1 MITLRPGSH
10 VYRLLLLLA
19 IAGEYP
25 MRSLHLLGS
34 SRTLEDL
41 VHRLGHV
48 QDFRTST
55 GADLGSCKMIT
66 TSGRGERRTIRL
78 YKSALPLLQT
88 LHPAAL
94 AHYLDITR
102 NHRFSGSA
110 EHIERNHRV
119 AETVAMCLVADV
131 ETRPFLLPVLQRRA
145 IQQVV
150 LDGASF
156 YTAKSVK
163 RLDHAEM
170 NKTIFTRLTGALFSP
185 GYCYAVYNTRNAVMK
200 WSGMGEFK
208 TARHLEELSRMNAG
222 PARADH
228 ALLLGEN
235 MDLALQTLLES
246 DKSGR
251 IELRFDRI
259 YPHVHFI
266 PMTEQGIRL
275 LRLLTLPDWKERVLS
290 VVFPEQMRTVGP
302 GVMEY
307 DAQNGNTLILSHL
320 DGDIARLVRVRQAL
334 EDSRANNL
342 AVEKLFTPY
351 IWGQEM
357 VLHLFSVL
365 ILAASVGLCL
375 TGTMTLANALMA
387 VIVSFLIFS
396 QIQSAGS
403 GVSALRLVGSSID
416 HANQVDDIPE
426 MDQRG
431 TAIRPESHEIV
442 FDHVNF
448 SYGSRPILKDVSLT
462 IPDRT
467 TTAIVAPSGSGKTT
481 LCNLIARF
489 WDVDGGRVTI
499 GGRDVRE
506 YTLESLM
513 EQVSMVFQRVYL
525 FADTVENN
533 IKFGCPG
540 ATHEQVVE
548 AAKKACCHDFI
559 SALPDGYNTVI
570 GEGGATLSGGEKQ
583 RISIARCLLKDA
595 PIVIFDEA
603 TANVDPE
610 NEDQLQRAMEALTR
624 EKTVLMIAHRLKTVR
639 GADQILVLDQ
649 GRIVQKGTH
658 DELIQQAGIYRN
670 FVSERTKSSR
680 WIL

>member
-1 MITLRPGSH
+1 MIGVLKKIWDFAGEEQDNIRKSMILGFFYAVFHMFQIAAIYVVVLALVGGSTDSAPAWQA
-10 VYRLLLLLA
+10 LGLLLA
-19 IAGEYP
+19 SILGRAVLNRFSQLQQTHAGYFMVANKRISIGDKLKRVP
-25 MRSLHLLGS
+25 MGYFNDQSLGELTGITTTVLD
-34 SRTLEDL
+34 E
-41 VHRLGHV
+41 VE
-48 QDFRTST
+48 ST
-55 GADLGSCKMIT
+55 GPMVLVSILGGLIN
-66 TSGRGERRTIRL
+66 
-78 YKSALPLLQT
+78 SAVMLLCV
-88 LHPAAL
+88 LFWDWRIGLLAL
-94 AHYLDITR
+94 AGMLVYL
-102 NHRFSGSA
+102 A
-110 EHIERNHRV
+110 
-119 AETVAMCLVADV
+119 
-131 ETRPFLLPVLQRRA
+131 LL
-145 IQQVV
+145 
-150 LDGASF
+150 
-156 YTAKSVK
+156 
-163 RLDHAEM
+163 
-170 NKTIFTRLTGALFSP
+170 
-185 GYCYAVYNTRNAVMK
+185 
-200 WSGMGEFK
+200 SGMEK
-208 TARHLEELSRMNAG
+208 QSAKIAPKRQRDE
-222 PARADH
+222 
-228 ALLLGEN
+228 
-235 MDLALQTLLES
+235 
-246 DKSGR
+246 
-251 IELRFDRI
+251 
-259 YPHVHFI
+259 
-266 PMTEQGIRL
+266 
-275 LRLLTLPDWKERVLS
+275 
-290 VVFPEQMRTVGP
+290 
-302 GVMEY
+302 
-307 DAQNGNTLILSHL
+307 
-320 DGDIARLVRVRQAL
+320 ARLVEAVLEQLQGMSVIKSFNLTGKGDKRVRQAL

-351 IWGQEM
+351 LWGQEM

-375 TGTMTLANALMA
+375 TEAMSLANALMA

-467 TTAIVAPSGSGKTT
+467 TTAIVGPSGSGKTT

-559 SALPDGYNTVI
+559 SALPDGYGTVI

-583 RISIARCLLKDA
+583 RISIARAILKDA
-595 PIVIFDEA
+595 PIVILDEA
-603 TANVDPE
+603 TASVDPE
-610 NEDQLQRAMEALTR
+610 NEHLIQQALSALTKG
-624 EKTVLMIAHRLKTVR
+624 KTILTIAHRLATIQS
-639 GADQILVLDQ
+639 ADQILVVED
-649 GRIVQKGTH
+649 GRIVQRGTH
-658 DELIQQAGIYRN
+658 DELMAQGGRYRRFIEIREQAEGWR
-670 FVSERTKSSR
+670 
-680 WIL
+680 LA

>member
-1 MITLRPGSH
+1 MIGVLKKIWDFAGEEQGNIRKSMILGFFYAVFHMFQIAAIYVVVLALVGGSTDSAPAWQA
-10 VYRLLLLLA
+10 LGLLLA
-19 IAGEYP
+19 SILGRAVLNRFSQLQQTHAGYFMVANKRISIGDKLKRVP
-25 MRSLHLLGS
+25 MGYFNDQSLGELTGITTTVLD
-34 SRTLEDL
+34 E
-41 VHRLGHV
+41 VE
-48 QDFRTST
+48 ST
-55 GADLGSCKMIT
+55 GPMVLVSILGGLIN
-66 TSGRGERRTIRL
+66 
-78 YKSALPLLQT
+78 SAVMLLCV
-88 LHPAAL
+88 LFWDWRIGLLAL
-94 AHYLDITR
+94 AGMLVYL
-102 NHRFSGSA
+102 
-110 EHIERNHRV
+110 
-119 AETVAMCLVADV
+119 
-131 ETRPFLLPVLQRRA
+131 
-145 IQQVV
+145 
-150 LDGASF
+150 
-156 YTAKSVK
+156 
-163 RLDHAEM
+163 
-170 NKTIFTRLTGALFSP
+170 
-185 GYCYAVYNTRNAVMK
+185 
-200 WSGMGEFK
+200 
-208 TARHLEELSRMNAG
+208 
-222 PARADH
+222 
-228 ALLLGEN
+228 ALLS
-235 MDLALQTLLES
+235 A
-246 DKSGR
+246 
-251 IELRFDRI
+251 
-259 YPHVHFI
+259 
-266 PMTEQGIRL
+266 
-275 LRLLTLPDWKERVLS
+275 
-290 VVFPEQMRTVGP
+290 
-302 GVMEY
+302 MEKQSAKIAPKRQR
-307 DAQNGNTLILSHL
+307 DE
-320 DGDIARLVRVRQAL
+320 ARLVEAVLEQLQGMSVIKSFNLTGKGDKRVRQAL

-448 SYGSRPILKDVSLT
+448 SYGSRPILKDVSLI

-467 TTAIVAPSGSGKTT
+467 TTAIVGPSGSGKTT

-610 NEDQLQRAMEALTR
+610 NEDQLQKAMEALTR

-658 DELIQQAGIYRN
+658 DELVQQAGIYRK

>member
-1 MITLRPGSH
+1 MIGVLKKIWDFAGEEQGNIRKSMILGFFYAVFHIFQIAAIYVVVLALVGGSTDSAPAWQA
-10 VYRLLLLLA
+10 LGLLLA
-19 IAGEYP
+19 SILGRAVLNRFSQLQQTHAGYFMVANKRISIGDKLKRVP
-25 MRSLHLLGS
+25 MGYFNDQSLGELTGITTTVLD
-34 SRTLEDL
+34 E
-41 VHRLGHV
+41 VE
-48 QDFRTST
+48 ST
-55 GADLGSCKMIT
+55 GPMVLVSILGGLIN
-66 TSGRGERRTIRL
+66 
-78 YKSALPLLQT
+78 SAVMLLCV
-88 LHPAAL
+88 LFWDWRIGLLAL
-94 AHYLDITR
+94 AGMLVYL
-102 NHRFSGSA
+102 A
-110 EHIERNHRV
+110 
-119 AETVAMCLVADV
+119 
-131 ETRPFLLPVLQRRA
+131 LL
-145 IQQVV
+145 
-150 LDGASF
+150 
-156 YTAKSVK
+156 
-163 RLDHAEM
+163 
-170 NKTIFTRLTGALFSP
+170 
-185 GYCYAVYNTRNAVMK
+185 
-200 WSGMGEFK
+200 SGMEK
-208 TARHLEELSRMNAG
+208 QSAKIAPKRQRDE
-222 PARADH
+222 
-228 ALLLGEN
+228 
-235 MDLALQTLLES
+235 
-246 DKSGR
+246 
-251 IELRFDRI
+251 
-259 YPHVHFI
+259 
-266 PMTEQGIRL
+266 
-275 LRLLTLPDWKERVLS
+275 
-290 VVFPEQMRTVGP
+290 
-302 GVMEY
+302 
-307 DAQNGNTLILSHL
+307 
-320 DGDIARLVRVRQAL
+320 ARLVEAVLEQLQGMSVIKSFNLTGKGDKRVRQAL

-365 ILAASVGLCL
+365 ILAVSVGLCL
-375 TGTMTLANALMA
+375 TGAMSLANALMA

-467 TTAIVAPSGSGKTT
+467 TTAIVGPSGSGKTT

-506 YTLESLM
+506 YTLESLL

-559 SALPDGYNTVI
+559 SALPDGYGTVI

-610 NEDQLQRAMEALTR
+610 NEDQLQKAMEALTR

-639 GADQILVLDQ
+639 GADQILVVDQ
-649 GRIVQKGTH
+649 GRIVQRGTH
-658 DELIQQAGIYRN
+658 DELIQQMGIYRD
-670 FVSERTKSSR
+670 FVSERTESSR
-680 WIL
+680 WTL

>member
-1 MITLRPGSH
+1 MIGVLKKIWDFAGEEQGNIRKSMILGFFYAVFHMFQIAAIYVVVLALVGGSTDSAPAWQA
-10 VYRLLLLLA
+10 LGLLLA
-19 IAGEYP
+19 SILGRAVLNRFSQLQQTHAGYFMVANKRISIGDKLKRVP
-25 MRSLHLLGS
+25 MGYFNDQSLGELTGITTTVLD
-34 SRTLEDL
+34 E
-41 VHRLGHV
+41 VE
-48 QDFRTST
+48 ST
-55 GADLGSCKMIT
+55 GPMVLVSILGGLIN
-66 TSGRGERRTIRL
+66 
-78 YKSALPLLQT
+78 SAVMLLCV
-88 LHPAAL
+88 LFWDWRIGLLAL
-94 AHYLDITR
+94 AGMLVYL
-102 NHRFSGSA
+102 
-110 EHIERNHRV
+110 
-119 AETVAMCLVADV
+119 
-131 ETRPFLLPVLQRRA
+131 
-145 IQQVV
+145 
-150 LDGASF
+150 
-156 YTAKSVK
+156 
-163 RLDHAEM
+163 
-170 NKTIFTRLTGALFSP
+170 
-185 GYCYAVYNTRNAVMK
+185 
-200 WSGMGEFK
+200 
-208 TARHLEELSRMNAG
+208 
-222 PARADH
+222 
-228 ALLLGEN
+228 ALLS
-235 MDLALQTLLES
+235 A
-246 DKSGR
+246 
-251 IELRFDRI
+251 
-259 YPHVHFI
+259 
-266 PMTEQGIRL
+266 
-275 LRLLTLPDWKERVLS
+275 
-290 VVFPEQMRTVGP
+290 
-302 GVMEY
+302 MEKQSAKIAPKRQR
-307 DAQNGNTLILSHL
+307 DE
-320 DGDIARLVRVRQAL
+320 ARLVEAVLEQLQGMSVIKSFNLTGKGDKRVRQAL

-375 TGTMTLANALMA
+375 TEAMSLANALMA

-467 TTAIVAPSGSGKTT
+467 TTAIVGPSGSGKTT

-559 SALPDGYNTVI
+559 SALPDGYGTVI

-610 NEDQLQRAMEALTR
+610 NEDQLQKAMEALTR

-639 GADQILVLDQ
+639 GADQILVVDQ

-658 DELIQQAGIYRN
+658 DELIRQAGIYRN
-670 FVSERTKSSR
+670 FVSERTESSR
-680 WIL
+680 WTL

>member
-1 MITLRPGSH
+1 MIGVLKKIWDFAGEEQGNIRKSMILGFFYAVFHMFQIAAIYVVVLALVGGSTDSAPAWQA
-10 VYRLLLLLA
+10 LGLLLA
-19 IAGEYP
+19 SILGRAVLNRFSQLQQTHAGYFMVADKRISIGDKLKRVP
-25 MRSLHLLGS
+25 MGYFNDQSLGELTGITTTVLD
-34 SRTLEDL
+34 E
-41 VHRLGHV
+41 VE
-48 QDFRTST
+48 ST
-55 GADLGSCKMIT
+55 GPRVLVSILGGLIN
-66 TSGRGERRTIRL
+66 
-78 YKSALPLLQT
+78 SAVMLLCV
-88 LHPAAL
+88 LFWDWRIGLLAL
-94 AHYLDITR
+94 AGMLVYL
-102 NHRFSGSA
+102 A
-110 EHIERNHRV
+110 
-119 AETVAMCLVADV
+119 
-131 ETRPFLLPVLQRRA
+131 LL
-145 IQQVV
+145 
-150 LDGASF
+150 
-156 YTAKSVK
+156 
-163 RLDHAEM
+163 
-170 NKTIFTRLTGALFSP
+170 
-185 GYCYAVYNTRNAVMK
+185 
-200 WSGMGEFK
+200 SGMEK
-208 TARHLEELSRMNAG
+208 QSAKIAPKRQRDE
-222 PARADH
+222 
-228 ALLLGEN
+228 
-235 MDLALQTLLES
+235 
-246 DKSGR
+246 
-251 IELRFDRI
+251 
-259 YPHVHFI
+259 
-266 PMTEQGIRL
+266 
-275 LRLLTLPDWKERVLS
+275 
-290 VVFPEQMRTVGP
+290 
-302 GVMEY
+302 
-307 DAQNGNTLILSHL
+307 
-320 DGDIARLVRVRQAL
+320 ARLVEAVLEQLQGMSVIKSFNLTGKGDKRVRQAL

-375 TGTMTLANALMA
+375 TGAMSLANALMA

-467 TTAIVAPSGSGKTT
+467 TTAIVGPSGSGKTT

-559 SALPDGYNTVI
+559 SALPDGYGTVI

-610 NEDQLQRAMEALTR
+610 NEDQLQKAMEALTR

-639 GADQILVLDQ
+639 GADQILVVDQ
-649 GRIVQKGTH
+649 GRVVQKGTH
-658 DELIQQAGIYRN
+658 DELIRQAGIYRD
-670 FVSERTKSSR
+670 FVSERTESSR
-680 WIL
+680 WTL

>member
-1 MITLRPGSH
+1 MIGVLKKIWRFAGEEQGNIRKSMILGFFYAVFHMFQIAAIYVVVLALVGGSTDSAPAWQA
-10 VYRLLLLLA
+10 LGLLLA
-19 IAGEYP
+19 SILGRAVLNRFSQLQQTHAGYFMVANKRISIGDKLKRVP
-25 MRSLHLLGS
+25 MGYFNDQSLGELTGITTTVLD
-34 SRTLEDL
+34 E
-41 VHRLGHV
+41 VE
-48 QDFRTST
+48 ST
-55 GADLGSCKMIT
+55 GPMVLVGILGGLIN
-66 TSGRGERRTIRL
+66 
-78 YKSALPLLQT
+78 SAVMLLCI
-88 LHPAAL
+88 LFWDWRIGLLAL
-94 AHYLDITR
+94 A
-102 NHRFSGSA
+102 G
-110 EHIERNHRV
+110 
-119 AETVAMCLVADV
+119 M
-131 ETRPFLLPVLQRRA
+131 QR
-145 IQQVV
+145 
-150 LDGASF
+150 D
-156 YTAKSVK
+156 
-163 RLDHAEM
+163 E
-170 NKTIFTRLTGALFSP
+170 
-185 GYCYAVYNTRNAVMK
+185 
-200 WSGMGEFK
+200 
-208 TARHLEELSRMNAG
+208 
-222 PARADH
+222 
-228 ALLLGEN
+228 
-235 MDLALQTLLES
+235 
-246 DKSGR
+246 
-251 IELRFDRI
+251 
-259 YPHVHFI
+259 
-266 PMTEQGIRL
+266 
-275 LRLLTLPDWKERVLS
+275 
-290 VVFPEQMRTVGP
+290 
-302 GVMEY
+302 
-307 DAQNGNTLILSHL
+307 
-320 DGDIARLVRVRQAL
+320 ARLVEAVLEQLQGMSVIKSFNLTGKGDKRVRQAL

-375 TGTMTLANALMA
+375 TGAMSLADALMA

-431 TAIRPESHEIV
+431 SDIRPESHGIV

-467 TTAIVAPSGSGKTT
+467 TTAIVGPSGSGKTT

-610 NEDQLQRAMEALTR
+610 NEDQLQKAMEALTR

-658 DELIQQAGIYRN
+658 EDLIQQAGIYRD
-670 FVSERTKSSR
+670 FVSERTESSR
-680 WIL
+680 WTL

>member
-1 MITLRPGSH
+1 MIGVLKKIWDFAGEEQGNIQKSMILGFFYAVFHMFQIAAIYVVVLALVGGSTDSAPAWQA
-10 VYRLLLLLA
+10 LGLLLA
-19 IAGEYP
+19 SILGRAVLNRFSQLQQTHAGYFMVADKRISIGDKLKRVP
-25 MRSLHLLGS
+25 MGYFNDQSLGELTGITTTVLD
-34 SRTLEDL
+34 E
-41 VHRLGHV
+41 VE
-48 QDFRTST
+48 ST
-55 GADLGSCKMIT
+55 GPMVLVSILGGLIN
-66 TSGRGERRTIRL
+66 
-78 YKSALPLLQT
+78 SAVMLLCV
-88 LHPAAL
+88 LFWDWRIGLLAL
-94 AHYLDITR
+94 AGMLVYL
-102 NHRFSGSA
+102 
-110 EHIERNHRV
+110 
-119 AETVAMCLVADV
+119 
-131 ETRPFLLPVLQRRA
+131 
-145 IQQVV
+145 
-150 LDGASF
+150 
-156 YTAKSVK
+156 
-163 RLDHAEM
+163 
-170 NKTIFTRLTGALFSP
+170 
-185 GYCYAVYNTRNAVMK
+185 
-200 WSGMGEFK
+200 
-208 TARHLEELSRMNAG
+208 
-222 PARADH
+222 
-228 ALLLGEN
+228 ALLS
-235 MDLALQTLLES
+235 A
-246 DKSGR
+246 
-251 IELRFDRI
+251 
-259 YPHVHFI
+259 
-266 PMTEQGIRL
+266 
-275 LRLLTLPDWKERVLS
+275 
-290 VVFPEQMRTVGP
+290 
-302 GVMEY
+302 MEKQSAKIAPKRQR
-307 DAQNGNTLILSHL
+307 DE
-320 DGDIARLVRVRQAL
+320 ARLVEAVLEQLQGMSVIKSFNLTGKGDKRVRQAL

-375 TGTMTLANALMA
+375 TGAMSLANALMA

-467 TTAIVAPSGSGKTT
+467 TTAIVGPSGSGKTT

-489 WDVDGGRVTI
+489 WDADGGCVTI

-559 SALPDGYNTVI
+559 SALPDGYGTVI

-610 NEDQLQRAMEALTR
+610 NEDQLQKAMEALTR

-639 GADQILVLDQ
+639 GADQILVVDQ
-649 GRIVQKGTH
+649 GRIVQRGTH
-658 DELIQQAGIYRN
+658 DELIQQMGIYRD
-670 FVSERTKSSR
+670 FVSERTESSR
-680 WIL
+680 WTL

>member
-1 MITLRPGSH
+1 VTAQKEVRTVLEILRKFFRFCDERERSEF
-10 VYRLLLLLA
+10 YRSIVLGVLA
-19 IAGEYP
+19 
-25 MRSLHLLGS
+25 
-34 SRTLEDL
+34 
-41 VHRLGHV
+41 
-48 QDFRTST
+48 
-55 GADLGSCKMIT
+55 
-66 TSGRGERRTIRL
+66 
-78 YKSALPLLQT
+78 
-88 LHPAAL
+88 
-94 AHYLDITR
+94 
-102 NHRFSGSA
+102 
-110 EHIERNHRV
+110 
-119 AETVAMCLVADV
+119 
-131 ETRPFLLPVLQRRA
+131 
-145 IQQVV
+145 
-150 LDGASF
+150 
-156 YTAKSVK
+156 
-163 RLDHAEM
+163 
-170 NKTIFTRLTGALFSP
+170 ALFSALKIP
-185 GYCYAVYNTRNAVMK
+185 AIGVMLQAILVEGVTAKTILLSLAVMLISVIGSSILK
-200 WSGMGEFK
+200 Y
-208 TARHLEELSRMNAG
+208 
-222 PARADH
+222 RAT
-228 ALLLGEN
+228 
-235 MDLALQTLLES
+235 ALQTDGGYSTTANKRVQIAEHLRYLPMGYFNDQSLGELTGITTTVLDEVESTGPMVLVGILGGLINSAVMLLCVLFW
-246 DKSGR
+246 DWRIGLLALAGMLVYLALLSG
-251 IELRFDRI
+251 
-259 YPHVHFI
+259 
-266 PMTEQGIRL
+266 
-275 LRLLTLPDWKERVLS
+275 
-290 VVFPEQMRTVGP
+290 
-302 GVMEY
+302 MEKQSAKIAPKRQR
-307 DAQNGNTLILSHL
+307 DE
-320 DGDIARLVRVRQAL
+320 ARLVEAVLEQLQGMSVIKSFNLTGKGDKRVRQAL

-375 TGTMTLANALMA
+375 TGAMSLANALMA

-448 SYGSRPILKDVSLT
+448 SYGSRPILKDVSLI

-467 TTAIVAPSGSGKTT
+467 TTAIVGPSGSGKTT

-540 ATHEQVVE
+540 ATHKQVVE

-610 NEDQLQRAMEALTR
+610 NEDQLQKAMEALTR

-639 GADQILVLDQ
+639 GADQILVVDQ
-649 GRIVQKGTH
+649 GRVVQKGTH
-658 DELIQQAGIYRN
+658 DELIRQAGIYRD
-670 FVSERTKSSR
+670 FVSERTESSR
-680 WIL
+680 WTL

>member
-1 MITLRPGSH
+1 MIGVLKKIWDFAGEEQGNIRRSMILGFFYAVFHMFQIAAIYVVVLALVGGSTDSAPAWQA
-10 VYRLLLLLA
+10 LGLLLA
-19 IAGEYP
+19 SILGRAVLNRFSQLQQTHAGYFMVANKRISIGDKLKRVP
-25 MRSLHLLGS
+25 MGYFNDQSLGELTGITTTVLD
-34 SRTLEDL
+34 E
-41 VHRLGHV
+41 VE
-48 QDFRTST
+48 ST
-55 GADLGSCKMIT
+55 GPMVLVSILGGLIN
-66 TSGRGERRTIRL
+66 
-78 YKSALPLLQT
+78 SAVMLLCV
-88 LHPAAL
+88 LFWDWRIGLLAL
-94 AHYLDITR
+94 AGMLVYL
-102 NHRFSGSA
+102 A
-110 EHIERNHRV
+110 
-119 AETVAMCLVADV
+119 
-131 ETRPFLLPVLQRRA
+131 LL
-145 IQQVV
+145 
-150 LDGASF
+150 
-156 YTAKSVK
+156 
-163 RLDHAEM
+163 
-170 NKTIFTRLTGALFSP
+170 
-185 GYCYAVYNTRNAVMK
+185 
-200 WSGMGEFK
+200 SGMEK
-208 TARHLEELSRMNAG
+208 QSAKIAPKRQRDE
-222 PARADH
+222 
-228 ALLLGEN
+228 
-235 MDLALQTLLES
+235 
-246 DKSGR
+246 
-251 IELRFDRI
+251 
-259 YPHVHFI
+259 
-266 PMTEQGIRL
+266 
-275 LRLLTLPDWKERVLS
+275 
-290 VVFPEQMRTVGP
+290 
-302 GVMEY
+302 
-307 DAQNGNTLILSHL
+307 
-320 DGDIARLVRVRQAL
+320 ARLVEAVLEQLQGMSVIKSFNLTGKGDKRVRQAL

-375 TGTMTLANALMA
+375 TGAMSLANALMA

-467 TTAIVAPSGSGKTT
+467 TTAIVGPSGSGKTT

-610 NEDQLQRAMEALTR
+610 NEDQLQKAMEALTR

-639 GADQILVLDQ
+639 GADQILVVDQ
-649 GRIVQKGTH
+649 GRIVQRGTH
-658 DELIQQAGIYRN
+658 DELIQQMGIYRD
-670 FVSERTKSSR
+670 FVSERTESSR
-680 WIL
+680 WTL

>member
-1 MITLRPGSH
+1 MIGVLKKIWHFAGEEQGNIRKSMILGFFYAVFHMFQIAAIYVVVLALVGGSTDSAPAWQA
-10 VYRLLLLLA
+10 LGLLLA
-19 IAGEYP
+19 SILGRAVLNRFSQLQQTHAGYFMVANKRISIGDKLKRVP
-25 MRSLHLLGS
+25 MGYFNDQSLGELTGITTTVLD
-34 SRTLEDL
+34 E
-41 VHRLGHV
+41 VE
-48 QDFRTST
+48 ST
-55 GADLGSCKMIT
+55 GPMVLVSILGGLIN
-66 TSGRGERRTIRL
+66 
-78 YKSALPLLQT
+78 SAVMLLCV
-88 LHPAAL
+88 LLWDWRIGLLAL
-94 AHYLDITR
+94 AGMLVYL
-102 NHRFSGSA
+102 A
-110 EHIERNHRV
+110 
-119 AETVAMCLVADV
+119 
-131 ETRPFLLPVLQRRA
+131 LL
-145 IQQVV
+145 
-150 LDGASF
+150 
-156 YTAKSVK
+156 
-163 RLDHAEM
+163 
-170 NKTIFTRLTGALFSP
+170 
-185 GYCYAVYNTRNAVMK
+185 
-200 WSGMGEFK
+200 SGMEK
-208 TARHLEELSRMNAG
+208 QSAKIAPKRQRDE
-222 PARADH
+222 
-228 ALLLGEN
+228 
-235 MDLALQTLLES
+235 
-246 DKSGR
+246 
-251 IELRFDRI
+251 
-259 YPHVHFI
+259 
-266 PMTEQGIRL
+266 
-275 LRLLTLPDWKERVLS
+275 
-290 VVFPEQMRTVGP
+290 
-302 GVMEY
+302 
-307 DAQNGNTLILSHL
+307 
-320 DGDIARLVRVRQAL
+320 ARLVEAVLEQLQGMSVIKSFNLTGKGDKRVRQAL

-375 TGTMTLANALMA
+375 TGAMSLANALMA

-448 SYGSRPILKDVSLT
+448 SYGSRPILKDVSLI

-467 TTAIVAPSGSGKTT
+467 TTAIVGPSGSGKTT

-533 IKFGCPG
+533 IKFGCPD

-610 NEDQLQRAMEALTR
+610 NEDQLQKAMEALTR

-639 GADQILVLDQ
+639 GADQILVVDQ
-649 GRIVQKGTH
+649 GRVVQKGTH
-658 DELIQQAGIYRN
+658 DELIRQAGIYRD
-670 FVSERTKSSR
+670 FVSERTESSR
-680 WIL
+680 WTL